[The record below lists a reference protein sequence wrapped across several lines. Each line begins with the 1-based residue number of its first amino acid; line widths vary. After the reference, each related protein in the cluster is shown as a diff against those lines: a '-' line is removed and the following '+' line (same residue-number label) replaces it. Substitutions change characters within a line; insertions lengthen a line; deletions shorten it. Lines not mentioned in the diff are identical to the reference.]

1 MTAPKIIHDLVDRF
15 SLHKESYKAASYKEA
30 EIRRE
35 FIDPFCKALGW
46 DIDNEHGYA
55 EAYKDVVHEDAIK
68 ISGSTKAPDYAFRT
82 GGTRKFFLE
91 AKKPSVNI
99 KTDISPAFQLRRY
112 AWSAKL
118 PLSILTDF
126 EELAVYDCR
135 IKPEKTDKA
144 STARVSYYTYEDYID
159 KWDEIAAIFSR
170 EAIYKGSFDK
180 YAEDNKRKHGTAE
193 VDDAFLQ
200 EIESWRE
207 ALARNVALRN
217 SGLSVREL
225 NTAVQRTID
234 RIIFLR
240 IAEDRGIETY
250 GQLQALR
257 TGKEVYKRLGALFT
271 KADDRYNSGL
281 FHFKTSDGSTETL
294 DNFTLDLNID
304 DSVLKDVIKNLYY
317 PESPYE
323 FAYMPADILGQVYEQ
338 FLGKVIRLAG
348 KRAIV
353 EEKPEV
359 KKAGGVYYTPTFVVR
374 HIVKNTVGLFL
385 ADKSPVQ
392 VAGLDKRIKNATP
405 LRVLDPACGSGSF
418 LIEVYQYLLDW
429 YRDQYIADDPEK
441 YAKGKEPKLYQA
453 AKNAWRLTIA
463 ERRRILLT
471 HIYGVDIDPQAVEV
485 TKLSL
490 LLKVLEG
497 ETSDAI
503 ARQMDM
509 FNLRALPDLVGNI
522 RCGNSLVAS
531 DFYKSYQIS
540 LFDADQQIK
549 VNAFDW
555 RREFSFYA
563 KSGGFQFVIG
573 NPPYLYSAGQ
583 EFSEYFKSRY
593 SFSQYQTDYF
603 VYFVEAALQLLREG
617 GTLGFIIPDSW
628 LNSENFSTMRQ
639 RLFAGW
645 SVDQICSFTFKVFK
659 KANIENSI
667 LIASNK
673 PLKSDVPIITFTSP
687 LESALTNTLRVED
700 INRLGIV
707 DLFYQREAEDIIKNM
722 DKCTGLGRTFDLNRG
737 IHVYRTDGYGQ
748 SAFGAGTQTKRDQE
762 ERSYHSP
769 TKIDKTYL
777 PEIRG
782 RDVFWLHHRSSGEFI
797 SYGKWLAEPREPKFM
812 MNPKLVCR
820 KTLGNVLSLALVEAP
835 AAIDQSLY
843 IILHPQNDDAQLK
856 FALAVLGSSLGAWYL
871 RTKYAIYDKLHPW
884 YTKKNLE
891 QFPLPKF
898 DLKIVATVDR
908 LLKIEGELPLAKIES
923 DRRRLENER
932 NILVDRL
939 DTQVFTAFGL
949 TATQGAFVR
958 RGVGRE

>member
-1 MTAPKIIHDLVDRF
+1 MLCIIYVRNGERYGHLRIRPRQHRRPVPGGANN
-15 SLHKESYKAASYKEA
+15 ETQ
-30 EIRRE
+30 IRRE

-46 DIDNEHGYA
+46 DIDNEQGYA

-126 EELAVYDCR
+126 EEFAVYDCR

-217 SGLSVREL
+217 SGL
-225 NTAVQRTID
+225 
-234 RIIFLR
+234 
-240 IAEDRGIETY
+240 
-250 GQLQALR
+250 
-257 TGKEVYKRLGALFT
+257 
-271 KADDRYNSGL
+271 
-281 FHFKTSDGSTETL
+281 
-294 DNFTLDLNID
+294 
-304 DSVLKDVIKNLYY
+304 
-317 PESPYE
+317 
-323 FAYMPADILGQVYEQ
+323 
-338 FLGKVIRLAG
+338 
-348 KRAIV
+348 
-353 EEKPEV
+353 
-359 KKAGGVYYTPTFVVR
+359 
-374 HIVKNTVGLFL
+374 
-385 ADKSPVQ
+385 
-392 VAGLDKRIKNATP
+392 
-405 LRVLDPACGSGSF
+405 
-418 LIEVYQYLLDW
+418 
-429 YRDQYIADDPEK
+429 
-441 YAKGKEPKLYQA
+441 
-453 AKNAWRLTIA
+453 TIA

-497 ETSDAI
+497 ETADAI

-509 FNLRALPDLVGNI
+509 FNLRALPDLVANI

-531 DFYKSYQIS
+531 DFYKSYQIN
-540 LFDADQQIK
+540 LFDADQQLK
-549 VNAFDW
+549 VNVFDW
-555 RREFSFYA
+555 RREFPFYA

-583 EFSEYFKSRY
+583 EFAEYFKSHY

-603 VYFVEAALQLLREG
+603 VYFVEAALRLLREG

-645 SVDQICSFTFKVFK
+645 AVDQICTFTFKVFK

-673 PLKSDVPIITFTSP
+673 PLNSAVPIITFTSP
-687 LESALTNTLRVED
+687 TESALTNTLLVED
-700 INRLGIV
+700 IKRLGIV
-707 DLFYQREAEDIIKNM
+707 DPFYQRDAEDIIRRM
-722 DKCTGLGRTFDLNRG
+722 DKCAGLGRTYDLNRG
-737 IHVYRTDGYGQ
+737 LHAYRPDGYGQ
-748 SAFGAGTQTKRDQE
+748 SAFGAGPQTKRDQE
-762 ERSYHSP
+762 ERSYHSA
-769 TKIDKTYL
+769 TRKNKTYL

-782 RDVFWLHHRSSGEFI
+782 RDVFWLHHRTSGEFI
-797 SYGKWLAEPREPKFM
+797 AYGKWLAEPREPRFM
-812 MNPKLVCR
+812 TSPKLVCR
-820 KTLGNVLSLALVEAP
+820 KTLGNVLSLALVEEP

-843 IILHPQNDDAQLK
+843 IILHPQNDTAQLN

-898 DLKIVATVDR
+898 DSKIVATVDR

-923 DRRRLENER
+923 DRHRLENER

-939 DTQVFTAFGL
+939 DAEVFAAFGL

-958 RGVGRE
+958 HAVGRE